1 MKGTT
6 KRSELTCLA
15 SHTARSSGSRR
26 AAAFKS
32 KPTSSGAGVSP
43 ARGVFGSSS
52 SFRVSPGHNSGTPR
66 RRASDTAASG
76 AGTAGAP
83 RGSATPAANTTAGAG
98 AASSRPAPASA
109 SAAAAAELKATAA
122 RYAAEVERLQSQVS
136 SLKAREQ
143 ALCTA
148 LDAEREAREAA
159 QAQEAEAAQARAAV
173 LEGLFRDVRC
183 RLLLCVCCPPVVV
196 CLLSACCCV
205 ETSSLTISAFLG
217 LTTGNPT

>member
-1 MKGTT
+1 M
-6 KRSELTCLA
+6 
-15 SHTARSSGSRR
+15 
-26 AAAFKS
+26 
-32 KPTSSGAGVSP
+32 
-43 ARGVFGSSS
+43 
-52 SFRVSPGHNSGTPR
+52 
-66 RRASDTAASG
+66 
-76 AGTAGAP
+76 
-83 RGSATPAANTTAGAG
+83 ANTTAGAG

-183 RLLLCVCCPPVVV
+183 PCCCVSAVRLLLCAWCLPAAVWRRRPSPPAPALV
-196 CLLSACCCV
+196 
-205 ETSSLTISAFLG
+205 
-217 LTTGNPT
+217 